1 VQQEFQ
7 INRSLSELIEICQN
21 PGSVYWES
29 GWRDFLNRYKFGI
42 YNSITKRCLG
52 WNVPRLRNQL
62 SDVVN
67 DIASDVFIIL
77 CKSLGKFHEVENEQK
92 FIVWLNTICNRAAS
106 HYLRKQF
113 IELMSEVDPSEMH
126 DIIGSINVDY
136 WWEIYDHTVMILRES
151 NGKKRNLERD
161 INIFHLYTWSD
172 FSENMILFIPCFR
185 DMGHR
190 VVDNVVNRMRNQ
202 LKNCADAN

>member
-1 VQQEFQ
+1 M
-7 INRSLSELIEICQN
+7 
-21 PGSVYWES
+21 
-29 GWRDFLNRYKFGI
+29 
-42 YNSITKRCLG
+42 
-52 WNVPRLRNQL
+52 
-62 SDVVN
+62 
-67 DIASDVFIIL
+67 FIIL

-136 WWEIYDHTVMILRES
+136 RWEIYDHTVMILRES